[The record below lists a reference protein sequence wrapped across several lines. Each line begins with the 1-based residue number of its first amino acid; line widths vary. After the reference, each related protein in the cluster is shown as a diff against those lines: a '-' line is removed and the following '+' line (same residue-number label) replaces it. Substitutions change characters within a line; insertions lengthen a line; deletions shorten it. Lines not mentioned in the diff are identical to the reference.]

1 MGEEIDMTTKTEK
14 RNITKEDIFIAARLR
29 SEGARIE
36 ERTPSEA
43 ANYHPSITMDG
54 CDIVTVAWPNPTAR
68 LEVICDGEDVT
79 ISDMGEILGT
89 GKRKVL
95 GSWRHQQ
102 TSDGTTVQE
111 AIGWDH
117 DLANILLH
125 ERCFHADTGKPCHYC
140 PMSIPGTQSAYTR
153 LSTTMSP
160 SELAATKKRQV
171 EAMVIALRNGWRG
184 QILFGA
190 GTPPRSL
197 HGELTDEMERFLTQ
211 VREAVG
217 DEILSQNL
225 ISEIFFSPPDDLG
238 LLYKWRDIGLNS
250 TEFDSEVVDPAY
262 FKAICP
268 SKGEKSRW
276 NEAMFASAEV
286 FGRGRGATSGIVL
299 GIEPMAGLLER
310 IEELVV
316 GGVFPLLFSFFPVP
330 GSTMGGMMPPSATW
344 YVEAAE
350 KIADIYLK
358 YADTFDVDLTEDTR
372 FGSTRKGRSYWVSI
386 VDDEMCR
393 RLQEMG
399 KLGPGLPNQHGL
411 ELA

>member
-1 MGEEIDMTTKTEK
+1 MSREK
-14 RNITKEDIFIAARLR
+14 RSITREDILLAARLR

-36 ERTPSEA
+36 ERTESEA
-43 ANYHPSITMDG
+43 AYYRPGITMDG
-54 CDIVTVAWPNPTAR
+54 CDIVTETWQNPTSR
-68 LEVICDGEDVT
+68 LEVIYDGEDVT

-89 GKRKVL
+89 GKRKVQA
-95 GSWRHQQ
+95 SWHDQL
-102 TSDGTTVQE
+102 TSDGTTVQDV
-111 AIGWDH
+111 AFDVDI
-117 DLANILLH
+117 ANILLH
-125 ERCFHADTGKPCHYC
+125 ERCWHADTGKPCHYC
-140 PMSIPGTQSAYTR
+140 VNSIPGAQSAYTA
-153 LSTTMSP
+153 SSTMSP

-190 GTPPRSL
+190 GTPPLSL
-197 HGELTDEMERFLTQ
+197 HDKLTDDMERFLTQ

-217 DEILSQNL
+217 DEVLSENL
-225 ISEIFFSPPDDLG
+225 ISEIFFSPPEDLG
-238 LLYKWRDIGLNS
+238 ILHRWKDIGLNS

-268 SKGEKSRW
+268 AKGEKSRW

-286 FGRGRGATSGIVL
+286 FGRGRGATSGIVM
-299 GIEPMAGLLER
+299 GIEPMAGLLEG
-310 IEELVV
+310 IEELVA
-316 GGVFPLLFSFFPVP
+316 GGVFPQLFTFFPVP
-330 GSTMGGMMPPSATW
+330 GTIMGGMMPPSATW

-350 KIADIYLK
+350 KIADIYFK

-372 FGSTRKGRSYWVSI
+372 FGSTRKGRSYHVSI

-399 KLGPGLPNQHGL
+399 KLGPGLPKQDGI
-411 ELA
+411 EMA